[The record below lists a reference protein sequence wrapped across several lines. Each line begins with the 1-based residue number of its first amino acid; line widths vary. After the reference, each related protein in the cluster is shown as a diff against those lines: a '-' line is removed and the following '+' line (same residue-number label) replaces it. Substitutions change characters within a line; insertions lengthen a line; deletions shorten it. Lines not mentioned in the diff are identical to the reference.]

1 MKFSLAAAALYA
13 LSGTSA
19 AAVPVIDP
27 RAPTV
32 VGTIDAS
39 VNAVKN
45 ALPTYLSSIGMFLLN
60 NPPDS
65 HGMQIK

>member
-13 LSGTSA
+13 FSSTSSA
-19 AAVPVIDP
+19 AVIEG

-39 VNAVKN
+39 IGAVVNIIPA
-45 ALPTYLSSIGMFLLN
+45 YLSSIGMLLLKKFPN
-60 NPPDS
+60 T
-65 HGMQIK
+65 